1 MSKINYRSDID
12 GLRAIA
18 IISVLLFHLD
28 SSYLSGG
35 FVGVDIFFVISG
47 FLITSIIKNE
57 VETTGNFSFKNF
69 YIRRVRRLFPALFVV
84 SFFTTIFAALTLSP
98 THLSSFG
105 GALASS
111 FLSLSN
117 FYFWVEA
124 DYFDVSSKLKPLLH
138 TWSLSIE
145 EQFYLIW
152 PISLLLL
159 LKIKNKSYIYLVL
172 FLIVVMS
179 FYMNDRFDDGSVS
192 LINNYLPSLQEYI
205 ADGKSTIFFLLPFR
219 LYEFIFGA
227 VIVWLISYKLKHTY
241 LYDIL
246 FVSGLLLI
254 GYSVLFFTEELLFP
268 SYYAVL
274 PTLGAAFLIYSGAVS
289 RFNIVLSNKLTVG
302 LGLISYS
309 LYLIHWPMIVFWNYL
324 ASTTIY
330 QNIFIAIA
338 SIVLAFLSY
347 KYIEQPFRK
356 KRFDLATSYW
366 KYSSVAAFAIMGYI
380 GINMYTYNGWEW
392 RMKSPVVFENV
403 GDSKNFHKKFY
414 GGEGYPYKGAVYT
427 DKPADIVVIGDS
439 HARHYME
446 GLYEV
451 LAKPNN
457 LNLYNNSGMSC
468 IMLPFFTRTTEGQN
482 WDKMCPNALNE
493 GLKYLQQGD
502 QNSILI
508 ISESWV
514 TQMEYA
520 DLLDEQGNRRNIKIT
535 AKEVS
540 NAIIELKSKIGNRT
554 LIVIGQVP
562 GAEDN
567 LYDIFTRPR
576 PIFFGNDTDKYITSE
591 PREDFIRFNDY
602 LKKVALQTNKFIFL
616 NPFDVLCKNNVCKN
630 LNEQKHLIYSDKN
643 HLSKYG
649 SVEVINGFMPELKNI
664 LLKGHVKIEQFNN

>member
-28 SSYLSGG
+28 ASYLSGG

-84 SFFTTIFAALTLSP
+84 LFFTTIFAALTLSP

-105 GALASS
+105 GALTSS

-138 TWSLSIE
+138 TWSLSVE
-145 EQFYLIW
+145 EQFYFIW
-152 PISLLLL
+152 PITLLLL
-159 LKIKNKSYIYLVL
+159 LKLKKKLYVYLVL
-172 FLIVVMS
+172 FFIVVMS

-192 LINNYLPSLQEYI
+192 LINNYLPSLKEYI

-219 LYEFIFGA
+219 LYEFIFGV

-246 FVSGLLLI
+246 FVSGLALI
-254 GYSVLFFTEELLFP
+254 SYSVLFFTEELLFP

-289 RFNIVLSNKLTVG
+289 KFNILLSNKFTVG
-302 LGLISYS
+302 VGLISYS
-309 LYLIHWPMIVFWNYL
+309 LYLIHWPIIVFWNYL
-324 ASTTIY
+324 ASTITIY
-330 QNIFIAIA
+330 QNIFIAAA

-356 KRFDLATSYW
+356 KRFDLTTSYW
-366 KYSSVAAFAIMGYI
+366 KYSSLAAFAIMGYI
-380 GINMYTYNGWEW
+380 GINMYTHNGWEW
-392 RMKSPVVFENV
+392 RMKSPVIFENV

-414 GGEGYPYKGAVYT
+414 GGEGYPYNGAIHT

-446 GLYEV
+446 GLYKV
-451 LAKPNN
+451 LAEPNS
-457 LNLYNNSGMSC
+457 LSLYNSSGTSC
-468 IMLPFFTRTTEGQN
+468 IMLPFFTRTTEGHN
-482 WDKMCPNALNE
+482 WDEMCPQSLNN

-514 TQMEYA
+514 SQMSLA
-520 DLLDEQGNRRNIKIT
+520 DLLDKQGNRRNIKVT

-540 NAIIELKSKIGNRT
+540 DGILELKSKIGDRT
-554 LIVIGQVP
+554 LVVIGQVP
-562 GAEDN
+562 GAEHN

-576 PIFFGNDTDKYITSE
+576 PIFFGNDTDKYLTSV
-591 PREDFIRFNDY
+591 PSKDFVEFNSH
-602 LKKVALQTNKFIFL
+602 LKKIAMKTNKFIFL
-616 NPFDVLCKNNVCKN
+616 DPFDILCKNDVCRN
-630 LNEQKHLIYSDKN
+630 LDGQKHLIYSDAY

-649 SVEVINGFMPELKNI
+649 SIEVIKGFVPEFEKILGRKLKYD
-664 LLKGHVKIEQFNN
+664 